1 MAAPDVEVSPVDS
14 AALASFT
21 RQLGAMLDAGVDVLR
36 ALRIASQ
43 HSGDSRLLE
52 VTSDVERTL
61 KDGKEF
67 YQAIG
72 RHPEVFDPFYVEMT
86 RQGESDGILGK
97 SLLSVADYLERS
109 SSTPAQPAYGP
120 LGGGA
125 QLPLA
130 QTSMLTLGVLAM
142 GAAAIWGIQAARPEL
157 LPLNWLGPIAAFW
170 AGMCLMGG
178 AYILS
183 RLRREGTSQGPSQA
197 RPAPARPAPLPPKTQ
212 ERKAAE
218 TQAVVRSALMDQA
231 EEVHAPAEGPA
242 QSQNGKGLIELLE
255 PLDADRDPPRFQM

>member
-1 MAAPDVEVSPVDS
+1 MAAPDTEVSTIDS

-43 HSGDSRLLE
+43 HSGDSRLTGI
-52 VTSDVERTL
+52 TSDIEYTL

-72 RHPEVFDPFYVEMT
+72 RHPEIFDPFYVEMT
-86 RQGESDGILGK
+86 RQGETDGMLGK
-97 SLLSVADYLERS
+97 ALLSVADYLERS
-109 SSTPAQPAYGP
+109 TGVPAQPAYGAP
-120 LGGGA
+120 GSGA

-157 LPLNWLGPIAAFW
+157 LPLVWLGPIAAFW
-170 AGMCLMGG
+170 AGMCLIGG

-183 RLRREGTSQGPSQA
+183 RVRREG
-197 RPAPARPAPLPPKTQ
+197 APAAASKAKATTAKPAPLPPKTQ

-218 TQAVVRSALMDQA
+218 TQGVVRSALMEQA
-231 EEVHAPAEGPA
+231 EELQAPVERPA
-242 QSQNGKGLIELLE
+242 QKQNGKGLTELLE
-255 PLDADRDPPRFQM
+255 PVDADRDPPRFQI